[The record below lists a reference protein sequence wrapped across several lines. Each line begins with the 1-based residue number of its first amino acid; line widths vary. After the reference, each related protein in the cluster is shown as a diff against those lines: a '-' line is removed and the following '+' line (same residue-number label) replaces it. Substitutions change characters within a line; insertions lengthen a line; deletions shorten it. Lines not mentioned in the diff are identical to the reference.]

1 MAWDLLVVVLDV
13 VHNVRKIPLICDLQR
28 VALSTLLCGDLNVL
42 SVAVVDNGLW
52 FLLENYT
59 GLGPV
64 YELCRGLLINKHLSM
79 SLGEG
84 RSVRPLFNL
93 MSLDQLFGLILHSG
107 SGADR
112 VTRSISLLF
121 KSELVMLFLL
131 MLTVG
136 SGVEFSGLVKQTV
149 LYLRCLVIFR

>member
-1 MAWDLLVVVLDV
+1 MVLNV
-13 VHNVRKIPLICDLQR
+13 VHNITKITLVCDLQS
-28 VALSTLLCGDLNVL
+28 VALSALLCGDLDVL
-42 SVAVVDNGLW
+42 SVAVVDDVLW
-52 FLLENYT
+52 FLLEDHT

-64 YELCRGLLINKHLSM
+64 YELCRGLLVDEHLSM

-84 RSVRPLFNL
+84 GSVRPLFNL

-112 VTRSISLLF
+112 VTRSISLLV

-149 LYLRCLVIFR
+149 L